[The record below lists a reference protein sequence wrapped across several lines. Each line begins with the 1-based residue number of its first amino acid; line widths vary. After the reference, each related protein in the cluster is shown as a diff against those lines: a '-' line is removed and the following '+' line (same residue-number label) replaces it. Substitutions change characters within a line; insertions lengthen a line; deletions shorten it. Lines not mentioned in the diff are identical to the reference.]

1 MQKICYVQI
10 AKHTTTKKEA
20 QKENKTKT
28 KGSKE
33 KAQSETGHTVE
44 NYPWVKMQ

>member
-10 AKHTTTKKEA
+10 AKHTRKKEA
-20 QKENKTKT
+20 QNENKTKT

>member
-20 QKENKTKT
+20 QKENRTKT

-33 KAQSETGHTVE
+33 KAQSETGNTVE

>member
-1 MQKICYVQI
+1 MQNICYVQI

-20 QKENKTKT
+20 QKENRTKT

>member
-20 QKENKTKT
+20 QKENKTET